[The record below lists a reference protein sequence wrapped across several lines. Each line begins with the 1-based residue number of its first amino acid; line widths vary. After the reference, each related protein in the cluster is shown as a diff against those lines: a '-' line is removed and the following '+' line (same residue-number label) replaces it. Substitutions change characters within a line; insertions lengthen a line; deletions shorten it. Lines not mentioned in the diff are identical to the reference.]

1 MPLARFWQW
10 FIATIFIVFLAPH
23 AWTLPVQPVPAL
35 SARVIDQT
43 GTLDA
48 SQRAALEHPQNW
60 LLQAAGCA
68 PLAQQRG
75 EPRSGMGGAYPL
87 ARSPT

>member
-1 MPLARFWQW
+1 MP
-10 FIATIFIVFLAPH
+10 V
-23 AWTLPVQPVPAL
+23 
-35 SARVIDQT
+35 
-43 GTLDA
+43 
-48 SQRAALEHPQNW
+48 HPQNW

-87 ARSPT
+87 ARSPTSATLRFEYASLLERLREPVAAAEAYRQAIRLDPGPEPAQRPELHR